1 MRSRSV
7 RLKPVHV
14 VLAFALLA
22 LFALAVSA
30 AAPAPA
36 PVEGN
41 MPKPQAGA
49 VAPQFSLVDQN
60 GKTQKLSDYKGK
72 WVVVYFYPKDQT
84 PGCTSQACSF
94 TENVFAFRKANAQI
108 LGISVDD
115 VASHKEFEKALS
127 GAASDKLNAASKAA
141 IDKLSEQTKKDIAEH
156 GLPFPL
162 LADTTMATAKS
173 YGVLTAR
180 GTTSRETFLIN
191 PAGVV
196 ARHYEV
202 TPDKL
207 AGHSAALLAD
217 IEDFKNAE
225 IEAKVNKP
233 GPARQDL
240 LVK

>member
-1 MRSRSV
+1 MRSRSIGF
-7 RLKPVHV
+7 RPIH
-14 VLAFALLA
+14 ALLA
-22 LFALAVSA
+22 FLVLGVVAVAASA
-30 AAPAPA
+30 ASPAPA

-41 MPKPQAGA
+41 MPKPEAGT
-49 VAPQFSLVDQN
+49 VAPAFSLVDQN

-127 GAASDKLNAASKAA
+127 GAASDKLNAASKAS

-162 LADTTMATAKS
+162 LADSTFATSKS
-173 YGVLTAR
+173 YGVMTAR
-180 GTTSRETFLIN
+180 GTTSRDTFLIG
-191 PAGVV
+191 PDGKV
-196 ARHYEV
+196 AKRYEV

-207 AGHSAALLAD
+207 PGHSAELLAD
-217 IEDFKNAE
+217 IQSFSAGRKN
-225 IEAKVNKP
+225 
-233 GPARQDL
+233 
-240 LVK
+240 

>member
-1 MRSRSV
+1 MRSRSISF
-7 RLKPVHV
+7 KPVHV
-14 VLAFALLA
+14 VLAFVALA
-22 LFALAVSA
+22 FFALAASA

-41 MPKPQAGA
+41 MPRPEAGT

-84 PGCTSQACSF
+84 PGCTTQACSF

-108 LGISVDD
+108 LGVSVDD
-115 VASHKEFEKALS
+115 EKSHKAFEAALAKDARISADNQKA
-127 GAASDKLNAASKAA
+127 
-141 IDKLSEQTKKDIAEH
+141 ITET

-173 YGVLTAR
+173 YGVLTQR
-180 GTTSRETFLIN
+180 GQAMMANRETYLIA
-191 PAGVV
+191 PDGKV
-196 ARHYEV
+196 ARHYNV

-207 AGHSAALLAD
+207 PGHSAELLAD
-217 IEDFKNAE
+217 IETLKAG
-225 IEAKVNKP
+225 KK
-233 GPARQDL
+233 
-240 LVK
+240 

>member
-1 MRSRSV
+1 MRSRSIGF
-7 RLKPVHV
+7 RPIH
-14 VLAFALLA
+14 ALLA
-22 LFALAVSA
+22 FFALALVAVAASA
-30 AAPAPA
+30 ATPASA

-41 MPKPQAGA
+41 MPKPEAGS
-49 VAPQFSLVDQN
+49 VAPAFSLVDQN

-108 LGISVDD
+108 LGVSVDD

-127 GAASDKLNAASKAA
+127 GAASDKLNAASKAS

-162 LADTTMATAKS
+162 LADSTFATSKS
-173 YGVLTAR
+173 YGVMTAR
-180 GTTSRETFLIN
+180 GTTSRDTFLIG
-191 PAGVV
+191 PDGKV
-196 ARHYEV
+196 AKRYEV

-207 AGHSAALLAD
+207 AGHSAELLAD
-217 IEDFKNAE
+217 IQNFSAGKKN
-225 IEAKVNKP
+225 
-233 GPARQDL
+233 
-240 LVK
+240 